1 MSKTTESKTFKQLKA
16 VMKDVNGDNRQIIKT
31 MQEQIDYLMEFIDIL
46 DEILKEKTGQRQPE
60 LSLEQKKRLAYRG
73 RKLNEFLLGQIE
85 KTFAPSTIL
94 KWYSE
99 LIANKYNSTG
109 KNQKKRG
116 RKPVKEEIVAEILR
130 LANSTPT
137 WGYERITGVMKYL
150 GYDVS
155 ASTVRNVLDAHI
167 VPDPEC
173 RRRGNWF
180 QFIETQQY
188 IADATDFAHVELAT
202 PYGLER
208 RHLLFFMDIGT
219 REVRCGGIVHNP
231 YSNWTT

>member
-1 MSKTTESKTFKQLKA
+1 M
-16 VMKDVNGDNRQIIKT
+16 
-31 MQEQIDYLMEFIDIL
+31 
-46 DEILKEKTGQRQPE
+46 
-60 LSLEQKKRLAYRG
+60 
-73 RKLNEFLLGQIE
+73 
-85 KTFAPSTIL
+85 
-94 KWYSE
+94 
-99 LIANKYNSTG
+99 
-109 KNQKKRG
+109 
-116 RKPVKEEIVAEILR
+116 
-130 LANSTPT
+130 ANSTPT

-202 PYGLER
+202 P
-208 RHLLFFMDIGT
+208 MA
-219 REVRCGGIVHNP
+219 
-231 YSNWTT
+231 